1 MGRLLITPQ
10 KPLDETWFARL
21 GPLVAIPSEI
31 YIYLNPSK
39 SDAAEAKEAFYD
51 QHMQYN
57 PVLRPDKRHQKTMEQ
72 HIVGLEKLRG
82 EIEDEEDHPIIRRL
96 YLSRIDEL
104 LDNCRLW
111 LAASD
116 QDGGSFE
123 YHNQRLYRGPNAKV
137 FAAACQWFRQ
147 YATRQLKHQSRGVRE
162 AAQEVLDVIPDIPGD
177 TTHIVPD
184 EHTFSALY
192 NWHFRPGGY
201 ADKLMHGTFMPEG
214 RAIGQREGDIIIQK
228 VLKNI
233 DIPYKIG
240 DSPDLF
246 WGIYHSNEEFM
257 RPADYRLSPAAFR
270 AIIAHEAGSHL
281 LERANGLR
289 SPLRLLATGLDRY
302 EHGNEGRAYLREQLV
317 MGSVQAALQ
326 DSGWYFSLVK
336 HVAISL
342 GVGLYN
348 HPYTF
353 SEVYHVIWA
362 LYALQERVQHP
373 DEQLHAD
380 ERAHRAAWD
389 LTVRILRGTNGQGGA
404 YLKDIVYLEGNVR
417 CWKVAKLSPWLVR
430 YGDMGKFDI
439 ANKRHLDDL
448 RALGIVPGGWL
459 IRARRKARVWSRSAK
474 DTLDFRG
481 FGGGKPH
488 GRHR

>member
-1 MGRLLITPQ
+1 MGRLLIPPQ
-10 KPLDETWFARL
+10 PPLDDTWFARL
-21 GPLVAIPSEI
+21 SPLVTIPSEI
-31 YIYLNPSK
+31 YIYLTPSK
-39 SDAAEAKEAFYD
+39 EDLREAKETFYSEGM
-51 QHMQYN
+51 QHN
-57 PVLRPDKRHQKTMEQ
+57 PVLRPDKRHRKTILS
-72 HIVGLEKLRG
+72 HLDGLQKLRAA
-82 EIEDEEDHPIIRRL
+82 IDEEEEHPIIRRL

-104 LDNCRLW
+104 LDNCHLW

-123 YHNQRLYRGPNAKV
+123 YHNQRIYRGPDNKV
-137 FAAACQWFRQ
+137 FSATCAWFRQ
-147 YATRQLKHQSRGVRE
+147 YATRQLKHPSPGVRQ
-162 AAQEVLDVIPDIPGD
+162 AAEEVLRIVPDIDGD
-177 TTHIVPD
+177 PSHIIPD
-184 EHTFSALY
+184 EHTFKVLY

-201 ADKLMHGTFMPEG
+201 ADQLLAGTFMPEG
-214 RAIGQREGDIIIQK
+214 RAVGQREGDLIIRR

-233 DIPYKIG
+233 NVPYKLG

-257 RPADYRLSPAAFR
+257 RPVDYRLEPAAFR

-289 SPLRLLATGLDRY
+289 APLRLLATGLDRY

-336 HVAISL
+336 HLAIGL
-342 GVGLYN
+342 GVGLQH

-353 SEVYHVIWA
+353 SEIYHVIWA
-362 LYALQERVQHP
+362 LYALQERVRRP

-380 ERAHRAAWD
+380 ERAHQAAWD
-389 LTVRILRGTNGQGGA
+389 LTVRLLKGTNGQGGA

-430 YGDMGKFDI
+430 YGDIGKFDI
-439 ANKRHLDDL
+439 ANRRHLDDL

-459 IRARRKARVWSRSAK
+459 VRARRKASTWGRSAK
-474 DTLDFRG
+474 DTLVLGSFS
-481 FGGGKPH
+481 GKTRR
-488 GRHR
+488 RHR